1 MSSRLVF
8 YVRHVDEVGHVHRVT
23 VRSMS
28 VALAM
33 DFVEQLYGPAL
44 AMSAICRRLR
54 RDKGVSS

>member
-28 VALAM
+28 VALA
-33 DFVEQLYGPAL
+33 
-44 AMSAICRRLR
+44 ICGQIQHARDYILDMVSRRIGRRL
-54 RDKGVSS
+54 